1 MDCFVA
7 SLLAMTDVPQSA
19 PLSRRFRLRLRVAP
33 GGLQRD
39 AKLGL
44 VERRKLGA
52 RPTRRAPAALQ
63 RRESLRRNEA
73 FELLLVGRKPD
84 IGALAVR
91 GERRENARGAKSETI
106 EMRRLADAGQRQRY
120 APQIFAGRHFQT
132 STAQSYSGTSTSYP
146 RERAASAR
154 RRSNVAKQCPASLLK
169 ARWSGSAANSFKAA
183 SRTSMAARAPAAHLL
198 TKMSNSRATILTRI
212 LFFRKTELGWPA
224 HRPACSGSA
233 VMPAKRAFGPS
244 ASSMRNASFHFAI
257 RSDRA
262 NEPTFNWQA
271 AQPTARW
278 TIVVSSVSPERA
290 ETIAPKPA
298 RRASSQAAFASLT
311 VPAWLTFTSTA
322 LTVFSAAAA
331 RTRPALVTRKSS
343 PITWTR
349 PPTAAVK
356 RMKPSA

>member
-63 RRESLRRNEA
+63 RRESLRRNQA

-169 ARWSGSAANSFKAA
+169 ARWSGSAADSFKAA

-224 HRPACSGSA
+224 HRPACSA
-233 VMPAKRAFGPS
+233 S

-262 NEPTFNWQA
+262 NEPTFNWPA